1 MKTKYAVSQFHF
13 LDLANIL
20 VGVNN
25 NSNICTYC
33 LLYLLLI
40 MLIQISQKSYFED
53 SSVQTIT
60 FLDWLKDNIL
70 EKNNDYK
77 YGKDNFLT
85 FA

>member
-1 MKTKYAVSQFHF
+1 
-13 LDLANIL
+13 
-20 VGVNN
+20 
-25 NSNICTYC
+25 
-33 LLYLLLI
+33 